1 VGTWGTG
8 LYATDFAADLRET
21 IRAVARL
28 PFDADRLAA
37 IVVDTERQA
46 ASNPDDE
53 DHTNFWLVLADQ
65 FLRRGLVSADARDHA
80 LRIID
85 TGADLEMQRKLGRDE
100 RGLRKRRQILEALRT
115 RLASAAPPIA
125 RKPVLRKPESFLMDV
140 GDVLIYPTCGGRPQN
155 PYAAHPDRLKIYGP
169 KGGQVWT
176 QDGWGAI
183 TIVDRGRAFDYFAW
197 YTPLVVHTRFD
208 ARPEFDTIAGSPW
221 SVALAGTCSPTH
233 FRRMALERVGQVHV
247 SAARM
252 ADLLPGLRNGDTQAI
267 GDVSIAN
274 RMTIRSGK
282 ATHLKQRPPFDRIVT
297 LGDLAD

>member
-8 LYATDFAADLRET
+8 LYATDFAADLRGT

-37 IVVDTERQA
+37 IVTDTERQA

-65 FLRRGLVSADARDHA
+65 FLRRGLVSADARDRA

-85 TGADLEMQRKLGRDE
+85 TGADLEMQRKLGQDE
-100 RGLRKRRQILEALRT
+100 PGLRKRRRMLEELRT
-115 RLASAAPPIA
+115 RLASPAPPVA

-140 GDVLIYPTCGGRPQN
+140 GDVLIYPTCGGRPTN
-155 PYAAHPDRLKIYGP
+155 PYSASPDRLKIYGL

-183 TIVDRGRAFDYFAW
+183 AIIDRGRAFDYFAW

-208 ARPEFDTIAGSPW
+208 ARPDFDTLAGSSW
-221 SVALAGTCSPTH
+221 SVELAGTCSPTH
-233 FRRMALERVGQVHV
+233 FRRMALEQVGQVPV
-247 SAARM
+247 SAARI
-252 ADLLPGLRNGDTQAI
+252 ADLLPGLRRGDSQAI

-274 RMTIRSGK
+274 RMTIRSGNP
-282 ATHLKQRPPFDRIVT
+282 THLKQRPPFDRIVT
-297 LGDLAD
+297 LGGLAD